1 MIAIRIH
8 PHRFDHFR
16 RRLRAMPLAVCAS
29 TPLQT
34 IRPLILHILTLPFP
48 LHGRRPLA
56 QIPGF
61 PINTPPNQ
69 KLVTAASTPK
79 LQFKPLPDFVQPEF

>member
-1 MIAIRIH
+1 MIATRIH

-29 TPLQT
+29 MPFQT
-34 IRPLILHILTLPFP
+34 IRPLVLHILTLPFP
-48 LHGRRPLA
+48 LHGRRSLA
-56 QIPGF
+56 QIPRLTA
-61 PINTPPNQ
+61 NTPPNNPH
-69 KLVTAASTPK
+69 LMAVSTPK